1 MNVLW
6 IPIFSMRSYETGEY
20 SALKDGNFQLTMSRV
35 LASNFDRVFVAVP
48 EDTSDL
54 DELAERFKD
63 HPHVYFTQMK
73 YGANAVAT
81 RDFFW
86 IANTELLKSL
96 EVNVDVV
103 ISDVTGYTGL
113 KPVVYNFNIT
123 KLPELNRPYIDRFFE
138 ADLKSIEQSLF
149 TTVIN
154 PRQREYI
161 LEVRPDLLDRV
172 IVNTKCA
179 HTDLLPKFPK
189 TKPPE
194 KLIFWPF
201 RISDKAYQWEQFLA
215 AFEEQGLHEDGYV
228 ILCTDPNDTLECDK
242 PFVMKKK
249 LTKEQYYR
257 ILASQPIVVMLD
269 DIDTVLHPGTIEF
282 FHYACP
288 VITYSS
294 NLIMNLNT
302 IPDLRWL
309 RKELEDLEYNRVD
322 VSPFVYAAGEIDS
335 LYNKDFVNVTSN

>member
-1 MNVLW
+1 
-6 IPIFSMRSYETGEY
+6 MRSYETGKY
-20 SALKDGNFQLTMSRV
+20 AALKDGNFQLTMSRV

-54 DELAERFKD
+54 DELTERFKD
-63 HPHVYFTQMK
+63 NSHVYFTQMK

-86 IANTELLKSL
+86 VSNAELLKSL

-123 KLPELNRPYIDRFFE
+123 KLPELNRPYIDRFF
-138 ADLKSIEQSLF
+138 DLDLESIERSLF

-161 LEVRPDLLDRV
+161 LEVRPDLLDKV

-179 HTDLLPKFPK
+179 HADLLPDHKVWPADPK
-189 TKPPE
+189 M
-194 KLIFWPF
+194 IFWPF
-201 RISDKAYQWEQFLA
+201 RISDKAYQFAEFID
-215 AFEEQGLHEDGYV
+215 AFESLGLHDDGWHVV
-228 ILCTDPNDTLECDK
+228 ITDPNDTLAVTRPYITAIK
-242 PFVMKKK
+242 P
-249 LTKEQYYR
+249 TKEQYYR

-282 FHYACP
+282 FHYGCP

-294 NLIMNLNT
+294 DLIPNLNT

-309 RKELEDLEYNRVD
+309 RKELEDLEYNRVN
-322 VSPFVYAAGEIDS
+322 VSSFVYSHGEIDS
-335 LYNKDFVNVTSN
+335 LYNEDFISVRSY